1 MSVFDPESSHNRF
14 WSVLEDLRDTD
25 DPYQFGIY
33 IDFEGKTLVMNGLSM
48 GDMVTI
54 NREIAQVIREAKHAR
69 AL

>member
-14 WSVLEDLRDTD
+14 WAFLEDLRDTD

-48 GDMVTI
+48 GDMMTI

>member
-1 MSVFDPESSHNRF
+1 
-14 WSVLEDLRDTD
+14 
-25 DPYQFGIY
+25 
-33 IDFEGKTLVMNGLSM
+33 MNGLSM